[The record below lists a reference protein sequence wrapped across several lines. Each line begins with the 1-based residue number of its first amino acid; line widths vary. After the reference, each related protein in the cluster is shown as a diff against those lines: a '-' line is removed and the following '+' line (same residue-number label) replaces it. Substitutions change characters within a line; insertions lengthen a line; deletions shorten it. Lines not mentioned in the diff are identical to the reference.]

1 MIPKKINATAVLYFA
16 ITALGLA
23 LTALGIY
30 WALTSLS
37 PEASEAVKFVL
48 SFFCI
53 PSGLGIAWSGFMRLR
68 LIYRAYKY
76 QKILRADP
84 THSVS
89 MLASLTGKPRDE
101 ILSQLKSMM
110 DQRYLTYCR
119 FDVQKEHVEF
129 INPSDGR
136 TEASREADLS
146 TPSGNPET
154 DKLCGEYERLLKKL
168 GEIKEKIENTDITSK
183 ITRLE
188 KLAAEILAAVRSD
201 LEKQQK
207 IRMFV
212 NYYLPET
219 VSLLTSYEQFE
230 EHTFAGENLK
240 AAKSDIEDILEKL
253 VAGFEKQLDLLYAGD
268 FLDVSSNTD
277 VLETMMSKDG
287 LSEDE
292 LRRMTSQK

>member
-1 MIPKKINATAVLYFA
+1 MIPKKINDAAILYFA
-16 ITALGLA
+16 ITALGVA

-30 WALTSLS
+30 WAFMSFS
-37 PEASEAVKFVL
+37 PGAAEAFKFML

-53 PSGLGIAWSGFMRLR
+53 PGGLGIAWSGFERLR
-68 LIYRAYKY
+68 LFYRAYKY

-84 THSVS
+84 THSIS
-89 MLASLTGKPRDE
+89 MLASLTGKPKDE
-101 ILSQLKSMM
+101 ILSLLKSMM

-119 FDVQKEHVEF
+119 FDAQKEHVEF
-129 INPSDGR
+129 INPGDGR
-136 TEASREADLS
+136 TEASSEPDAS
-146 TPSGNPET
+146 APTENPET
-154 DKLCGEYERLLKKL
+154 EKLCGEYERLLIKL

-188 KLAAEILAAVRSD
+188 ASAAEILTAVRSD
-201 LEKQQK
+201 PEKQQK

-219 VSLLTSYEQFE
+219 ISLLTSYEQFE
-230 EHTFAGENLK
+230 EHTFTGDNLK

-253 VAGFEKQLDLLYAGD
+253 VTGFEKQLDLLYADD

-287 LSEDE
+287 LSGDE